1 MEKKYIVT
9 IKDAK
14 GTCETSLFSKMAKNG
29 DLQATKISELI
40 NEVVT
45 IKGYAICNIETED
58 KNFNIVY
65 FDTDEFGLISSGS
78 EIFAN
83 SVFEYYGEV
92 KQVRIVEVKTKKG
105 KTYKASPMLTSENNE
120 KGNETDDLPF

>member
-1 MEKKYIVT
+1 MEKYNVT

-14 GTCETSLFSKMAKNG
+14 GTCENSLFNKMAKNG
-29 DLQATKISELI
+29 DLQSTKISTLI

-65 FDTDEFGLISSGS
+65 FDTQEFGLISSGS

-105 KTYKASPMLTSENNE
+105 KTYKAIPMLTEDAQITESE
-120 KGNETDDLPF
+120 DDLPF